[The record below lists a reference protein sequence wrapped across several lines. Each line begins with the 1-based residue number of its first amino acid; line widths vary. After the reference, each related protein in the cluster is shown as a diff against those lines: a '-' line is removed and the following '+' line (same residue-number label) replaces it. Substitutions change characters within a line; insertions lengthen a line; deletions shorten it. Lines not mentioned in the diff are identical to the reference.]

1 MNSSIF
7 QNVPKCTFDHPL
19 EFTPSEIGSLANS
32 INVLL
37 KTTFL
42 IGTSRDMEGTFQS
55 LFDIAEEIAG
65 IECGAYFSEDQA
77 SGRLETVVSRRVPP
91 KMDQDPS
98 LFAPA
103 EIARHFGKV
112 IQLDAGKDPLFR
124 SICETWQ
131 SASLAAFPLRLNR
144 EFIGGLVFG
153 NKAPQP
159 FTSAQMKLL
168 WALSIQAENLLLQG
182 EAVRTLSF
190 YSSLDPLTH
199 LYNRNYFNNQMEIEI
214 SRSRRNGKPF
224 SLLMIDLDGFKVYND
239 RFLHSAGDIA
249 LQEFSS
255 ILQASVREVDTA
267 ARYGGDEFAL
277 ILFESDAE
285 GARDLA
291 RRIIE
296 RQKMHLV
303 PGREGIR
310 TERLSVSIGAATF
323 PADSFDMQH
332 LVIKANHALSMA
344 KSRGGGKVCL
354 YHEIADLLAVSSSKI
369 DIPIQKIYGAARSIV
384 DMDTF
389 LEILLFNAMQG
400 LSADRGSIVVTTP
413 KGDLTLRAAIG
424 FGKGEEKFTP
434 GSTLTTGAVTNWV
447 MEHREPL
454 LVSGQGEMP
463 LPKQQ
468 ERNGY
473 RSDSF
478 LSVPLLHEGQMLGA
492 IHLANKRDK
501 KPFTREDLK
510 IFKPISGEIARILSE
525 GIAFRENVRSFSTSF
540 LLSLSRALELRFPFL
555 NGHNGRVVDL
565 SVRIGK
571 KIGLEGEELTALG
584 TAAALHDVGIVG
596 IPSSILMSNRKLSDT
611 DLETTRKHPIL
622 GAKLV
627 EGVPGM
633 EETRRII
640 LEHHEFWNGSGYPYG
655 LKGEQIS
662 KAGRILSVVEFY
674 DSITSE
680 RPYRGKLVPE
690 EAVQLV
696 HNSMDTLF
704 DREVCLA
711 LLEGL
716 KSVSTLSLH
725 R

>member
-1 MNSSIF
+1 MNFSNL

-19 EFTPSEIGSLANS
+19 EFTPFEIGSLANS

-55 LFDIAEEIAG
+55 LFDIAEEVAG
-65 IECGAYFSEDQA
+65 TECCAYLSKDQA
-77 SGRLETVVSRRVPP
+77 SGLFNMGVSRHIPP
-91 KMDQDPS
+91 ETTQAPT

-112 IQLDAGKDPLFR
+112 IQLDAGKDPLFQ

-131 SASLAAFPLRLNR
+131 SASLAVFPLRLNR
-144 EFIGGLVFG
+144 EFIGALVFG
-153 NKAPQP
+153 NKAPHP

-182 EAVRTLSF
+182 EAGRTLSF
-190 YSSLDPLTH
+190 YSFLDPLTH
-199 LYNRNYFNNQMEIEI
+199 LYNRRYFNSQMEIEI

-239 RFLHSAGDIA
+239 RFLHSAGDVA

-255 ILQASVREVDTA
+255 ILQASIREVDTA
-267 ARYGGDEFAL
+267 ARYGGDEFVL
-277 ILFESDAE
+277 ILSESDAE
-285 GARDLA
+285 GASNLA

-323 PADSFDMQH
+323 PADSFDMQE
-332 LVIKANHALSMA
+332 LVNKANHALSMA

-354 YHEIADLLAVSSSKI
+354 YHEIADLLPVSSSEI
-369 DIPIQKIYGAARSIV
+369 DIPIQKIYGARSIV

-468 ERNGY
+468 EKNGY
-473 RSDSF
+473 RSESF
-478 LSVPLLHEGQMLGA
+478 LSVPLIHEGQMLGA
-492 IHLANKRDK
+492 IHLSNKRDK

-510 IFKPISGEIARILSE
+510 IFKPISGEIATIFSE
-525 GIAFRENVRSFSTSF
+525 GMTFRENVRSFSTSL
-540 LLSLSRALELRFPFL
+540 LLSLSSALELRFPFL

-571 KIGLEGEELTALG
+571 KLGLKGEELAALG
-584 TAAALHDVGIVG
+584 TAAALHDGGIVG

-611 DLETTRKHPIL
+611 DLEAIRKHPLL

-627 EGVPGM
+627 EGLPGM

-696 HNSMDTLF
+696 HNSRDTLF

-716 KSVSTLSLH
+716 KSVPTVSLH